1 MTSHI
6 EEAKASKTL
15 ESFIPNPQLNLL
27 DWKTAMTS
35 ERAGFAG
42 ARERGD
48 DPDLRPRNAKAGIGR
63 QEPAGRLGS

>member
-15 ESFIPNPQLNLL
+15 ESFIPNPQL
-27 DWKTAMTS
+27 WKTAMTS